1 VMPLLLGVEPFF
13 VLGGFLAALSFQ
25 YSFANSGHQLK
36 VADAK
41 KYIKRRWVR
50 TLPNYFLFLAIYT
63 VAFFVIKK
71 DFVFDF
77 SYLVFAQNLFWLAP
91 NFFSISWSLA
101 TQEWFYVLL
110 PILMLVSFK
119 LFSMRLKASPIVIAA
134 AIMIVISFIFRL
146 FYIVNF
152 APGSLE
158 GELRR
163 IAALRLD
170 SVAIGVL
177 VGFGYLSGVKFFT
190 TNLLRLFV
198 VGTISI
204 VICNYLRRW
213 DVFSESYIVQLS
225 YYPLYSLL
233 IGFCV
238 PYLYELPKVTSRF
251 FLWLFE
257 RTSKWSY
264 SIYLSHVL
272 FLDVIYIVANR
283 LGVPLVGGATAPVIA
298 ILWVFMTYFTSAFL
312 YKYFEMPCVKWL
324 GGKK

>member
-1 VMPLLLGVEPFF
+1 
-13 VLGGFLAALSFQ
+13 
-25 YSFANSGHQLK
+25 
-36 VADAK
+36 
-41 KYIKRRWVR
+41 
-50 TLPNYFLFLAIYT
+50 
-63 VAFFVIKK
+63 
-71 DFVFDF
+71 
-77 SYLVFAQNLFWLAP
+77 
-91 NFFSISWSLA
+91 
-101 TQEWFYVLL
+101 
-110 PILMLVSFK
+110 
-119 LFSMRLKASPIVIAA
+119 
-134 AIMIVISFIFRL
+134 
-146 FYIVNF
+146 
-152 APGSLE
+152 
-158 GELRR
+158 LRR